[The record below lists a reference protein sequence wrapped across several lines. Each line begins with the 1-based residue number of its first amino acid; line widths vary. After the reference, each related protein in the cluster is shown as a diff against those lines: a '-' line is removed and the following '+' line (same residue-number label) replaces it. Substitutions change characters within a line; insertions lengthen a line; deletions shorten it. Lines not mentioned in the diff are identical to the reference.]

1 MTFTFFPQNLE
12 LRRDSR
18 SYSDWKKPSVPLFFD
33 IFIFNWTNPKDIND
47 SSTKPILQQL
57 GPYRFRE
64 QPDKHNITFNDSSTT
79 VRYRK
84 SSLYYFDV
92 DGSEGT
98 LEDVVNVVNMVTI
111 GAAKAV
117 ETFNMWKLMF
127 VNPVL
132 SSQSIHVVKNVR
144 EILFE
149 GYYDP
154 LLTYGNLF
162 DSSNAK
168 FDSVGFFIKR
178 NGSDELGGTY
188 EVHTGAGDM
197 SQFDQVIKYNDLTE
211 FPYNRGECRR
221 LKGSAGEFFPPRSPT
236 DKPLYLFTPD
246 MCRSFPYDY
255 EKDIIHRDIRGNR
268 FAAGLR
274 AIDNG
279 TLYPENKCY
288 PQGMPSGVMNIS
300 VCNFDQPMFISY
312 PHFYLADPSYLEA
325 VEGLSPNKEKHES
338 YITLEPKTGI
348 TLEVR

>member
-1 MTFTFFPQNLE
+1 M
-12 LRRDSR
+12 
-18 SYSDWKKPSVPLFFD
+18 
-33 IFIFNWTNPKDIND
+33 
-47 SSTKPILQQL
+47 
-57 GPYRFRE
+57 
-64 QPDKHNITFNDSSTT
+64 
-79 VRYRK
+79 RYRK
-84 SSLYYFDV
+84 FSTYFFDA

-111 GAAKAV
+111 GAAKAA
-117 ETFNMWKLMF
+117 EHFGAWKTIP
-127 VNPVL
+127 VNLLL
-132 SSQSIHVVKNVR
+132 SSQSLHVVKNVR

-149 GYYDP
+149 GYSDS
-154 LLTYGNLF
+154 LLNVGKLF
-162 DSSNAK
+162 DSSSSK
-168 FDSVGFFIKR
+168 FDTVGFFVKR

-188 EVHTGAGDM
+188 EVHTGVGDM
-197 SQFDQVIKYNDLTE
+197 SQFDQVVKFNNLTE
-211 FPYNRGECRR
+211 FPFNRGECRR
-221 LKGSAGEFFPPRSPT
+221 LKGSAGEFFPPRYPI
-236 DKPLYLFTPD
+236 DKSLHLFTPD

-255 EKDIIHRDIRGNR
+255 EKDIILRDIRGNR

-300 VCNFDQPMFISY
+300 VCNFDQPIFISY